1 VKVLARLREPVP
13 VPLWLLTLCLAAA
26 PVTAHVVAGY
36 RLGIDLG
43 LPPSLPYRL
52 SLIELRNPAVGR
64 GDLVAFRAVDIA
76 VAVDGMTIHPDGTW
90 LLKRVVGAPGDRVRI
105 DDAGLY
111 VEGVLVAEGLSLAA
125 MLGRPAEHFH
135 RDEVIEPGQLY
146 VAGSH
151 PQSYDSRYFGAIASH
166 QVIGRAHGLW

>member
-1 VKVLARLREPVP
+1 MKVLARLREPVP

-26 PVTAHVVAGY
+26 PATAHVVAGY
-36 RLGIDLG
+36 RLGIDPG

-52 SLIELRNPAVGR
+52 SLIELKNPAVGR
-64 GDLVAFRAVDIA
+64 GDLVAFRAVGIA
-76 VAVDGMTIHPDGTW
+76 VEVEGTIVHPDGAW
-90 LLKRVVGAPGDRVRI
+90 LLKRVVGVPGDRMRI
-105 DDAGLY
+105 DDAGLH
-111 VEGVLVAEGLSLAA
+111 VEGVVVAEGLALAA
-125 MLGRPAEHFH
+125 TLGQPAEHFH